1 MRFMYSKKKKVS
13 VIVKSDDF
21 MISDLVV
28 KTAKGK
34 KEVRVFRKMD
44 DGTLKELKKVRSVE
58 KSQIKTEAPAGKA
71 PNTTASKSTINNKV
85 VTIDEESNRKIGWRK
100 FRTAIIKAGGIDV
113 YMKSRRDDSAIEA
126 LLLKYPDFKRGM
138 KLYEAG
144 CNGVWSLMA
153 ERTIESVRRTYNKYY
168 MDLDLLLAA

>member
-21 MISDLVV
+21 MISALVV
-28 KTAKGK
+28 KTVRGK
-34 KEVRVFRKMD
+34 QEVRVFRKMD

-58 KSQIKTEAPAGKA
+58 KSHIKSETPSDKA

-100 FRTAIIKAGGIDV
+100 FRTAIIKAGGIDI
-113 YMKSRRDDSAIEA
+113 YLNSAT
-126 LLLKYPDFKRGM
+126 L
-138 KLYEAG
+138 
-144 CNGVWSLMA
+144 
-153 ERTIESVRRTYNKYY
+153 
-168 MDLDLLLAA
+168 

>member
-1 MRFMYSKKKKVS
+1 MRVLFCKKKKVS

-58 KSQIKTEAPAGKA
+58 KPQIKTEAPAGKA

-113 YMKSRRDDSAIEA
+113 YMKSRREDSAIEA

-144 CNGVWSLMA
+144 CNGAWLLMA

>member
-1 MRFMYSKKKKVS
+1 MIKFYNKNGVNCLVESGDIMLSS
-13 VIVKSDDF
+13 V
-21 MISDLVV
+21 VV
-28 KTAKGK
+28 KAVNGN

-113 YMKSRRDDSAIEA
+113 YMKSRREDSVIEA

-144 CNGVWSLMA
+144 CNGAWLLMA